1 MLDLVGMLRNEC
13 AVVMDTRKRKV
24 VFIVTAPVNVVEVAG
39 VQLDVARPA
48 RGGELGDAQA
58 VDLRPMLVNAL
69 NLVLTSTQPL
79 RDVVAPWISR
89 RCSSSNVDWALIDE
103 LVAWLTMRFM
113 PQPEAARTAAGQHMS
128 RGLPPA
134 YIDQALGTERVP
146 LPAAGQVFGSYFHE
160 DAVTYTDNTFVEFGV
175 AIARPALRLGTW
187 GNDAELATGTGVA
200 LFEVQY
206 SDSTRMEAGTALAI
220 DDIERVLF
228 RRRCYEEWKRVSG
241 LAEQIAVPAE
251 LGEHEAFWDVI
262 INGEPNERFSGVSEI
277 GSYTLS
283 MPAPDAISWDSN
295 RVQPLQ
301 PWKGNV
307 PH

>member
-1 MLDLVGMLRNEC
+1 MAMTGGRIDVGGEAPWRLDDADVAVIVLNNENGSVARLWALQLLMALPYPLADVTEMFAVTSPDNREMLDLVGMLRNEC

-103 LVAWLTMRFM
+103 LVAWLTMRLM

-160 DAVTYTDNTFVEFGV
+160 DAVTYTDNTFVEF
-175 AIARPALRLGTW
+175 
-187 GNDAELATGTGVA
+187 
-200 LFEVQY
+200 
-206 SDSTRMEAGTALAI
+206 
-220 DDIERVLF
+220 
-228 RRRCYEEWKRVSG
+228 
-241 LAEQIAVPAE
+241 
-251 LGEHEAFWDVI
+251 
-262 INGEPNERFSGVSEI
+262 
-277 GSYTLS
+277 
-283 MPAPDAISWDSN
+283 
-295 RVQPLQ
+295 
-301 PWKGNV
+301 
-307 PH
+307 